1 MPSTSI
7 HECLGGRCPGFV
19 HQPCQNPATG
29 KYAPVVTFE
38 PTVEPTEVGL
48 NPRQLARL
56 DAHFRR
62 YVDNGFLVGW
72 HTVVARR
79 GQVAHSTTYGQADR
93 EAGTAVAP
101 DTLWRLYSMTKPVVS
116 VAAMML
122 WEEGA
127 FELTDEI
134 SRWLPEFAETRV
146 YDKGSTNRP
155 YTVPALEPIRVW
167 HLLTHTSGL
176 TYGFLHT
183 SVVDTIYRNA
193 GYEWGVPE
201 GQDLAGAC
209 QTWATL
215 PLLFQPGTRWGYSV
229 ASDVLGRL
237 IELWSGQT
245 LDDFLAERVFAPLG
259 MTDTAFWVEGPD
271 TARLAALY
279 APTPGTQQAL
289 RYDVMGSRALVK
301 PTMLSGS
308 GGLVGSASD
317 YHRFTRMLL
326 REGEL
331 DGVRLLG
338 SRTVRFMTRNHLPGN
353 VDLGTL
359 STGGFAE
366 TTFEGIG
373 FGLGFGVVLDPVP
386 GRTPIS
392 EGSYYWGGAAS
403 TTFWVD
409 PREELTVMFFTQLV
423 PSSHHP
429 IRPQLRQLVYAA
441 LE

>member
-1 MPSTSI
+1 MTIERTVDPS
-7 HECLGGRCPGFV
+7 
-19 HQPCQNPATG
+19 
-29 KYAPVVTFE
+29 
-38 PTVEPTEVGL
+38 EVGL

-56 DAHFRR
+56 DSHFAR
-62 YVDNGFLVGW
+62 YVDAGLLAGW
-72 HTVVARR
+72 HAVVTRR
-79 GQVAHSTTYGQADR
+79 GQVAHSSTYGQADK
-93 EAGTAVAP
+93 EAGTPVAP

-122 WEEGA
+122 WEEGR

-134 SRWLPEFAETRV
+134 SRWLPEFADVKV
-146 YDKGSTNRP
+146 YDKGSAQRP
-155 YTVPALEPIRVW
+155 YLVPAIEPIRVW
-167 HLLTHTSGL
+167 HLLTHTAGL

-193 GYEWGVPE
+193 GYEWGVPA

-209 QTWATL
+209 EAWAGL

-237 IELWSGQT
+237 IEVISGQS
-245 LDDFLAERVFAPLG
+245 LDDFLASRIFGPLG
-259 MTDTAFWVEGPD
+259 MTDTSFWVDGQD

-279 APTPGTQQAL
+279 APMPGTQQAF
-289 RYDVMGSRALVK
+289 RFDQMGAYALTK

-317 YHRFTRMLL
+317 YHRFTQLL
-326 REGEL
+326 LNEGEL
-331 DGVRLLG
+331 DGARLLG
-338 SRTVRFMTRNHLPGN
+338 RRTVRFMTRNHLPGN
-353 VDLGTL
+353 VDLGTIN
-359 STGGFAE
+359 TGGFAE

-373 FGLGFGVVLDPVP
+373 FGLGFGIVLDPIP

-423 PSSHHP
+423 PSSQHP

-441 LE
+441 IE